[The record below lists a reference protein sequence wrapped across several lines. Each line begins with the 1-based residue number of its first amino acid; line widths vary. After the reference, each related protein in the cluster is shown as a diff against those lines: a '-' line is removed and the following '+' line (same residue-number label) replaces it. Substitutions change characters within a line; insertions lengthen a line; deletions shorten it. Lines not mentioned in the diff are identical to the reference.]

1 MKAKIDNKILKVKV
15 IDPNYNDHAK
25 EVQILEGIHK
35 GRLSIIENNDMI
47 IDTYKDLIEL
57 CKADITN
64 LKDLEEHH
72 ISELISTSTSNTIKQ
87 FSFKYRLT
95 KKEYYKLLNNC
106 SYENCTTIQD
116 MTEYILIDSLE
127 YSVNN
132 IKSSFTSVKNKALN
146 EVQ

>member
-132 IKSSFTSVKNKALN
+132 IKSSFTSVKNKALK